1 MPEKGM
7 RFKWTTDNAEP
18 IIMKAR
24 IGIIGGTGVYDP
36 EMFELKETVRPFT
49 PYGPPSDD
57 IQIGTMEGVDVAFL
71 PRHGRGHVY
80 PPHKVNYK
88 ANIWA
93 LKDVGVD
100 RIISPCA
107 VGSLQEEYEPG
118 EIVIVDQF
126 IDMTK
131 NRAYSFY
138 DGPKTVHISMAD
150 PFCPEMSS
158 LFIKEAKRK
167 KVPVHDKG
175 TYVCIEGPRFSTRA
189 ESQMYRAFA
198 DIIGMTLVPECQ
210 LAREMEMCYCSLAM
224 ITDYDVWADHPV
236 DTATILRTMAENVD
250 KIRTLIEAAL
260 PKIPAVRRKCPC
272 PDTLKAAGA

>member
-1 MPEKGM
+1 
-7 RFKWTTDNAEP
+7 
-18 IIMKAR
+18 MKAR

-36 EMFELKETVRPFT
+36 KMFELKETVRPFT

-71 PRHGRGHVY
+71 PRHGKGHVY

-107 VGSLQEEYEPG
+107 VGSLQEEFEPG

-150 PFCPEMSS
+150 PFCPEMRSI
-158 LFIKEAKRK
+158 FVKEAKRK

-250 KIRTLIEAAL
+250 KIRTLIEVAL
-260 PKIPAVRRKCPC
+260 PKIPAVRKKCPC
-272 PDTLKAAGA
+272 PDSLKAAGA

>member
-1 MPEKGM
+1 MS
-7 RFKWTTDNAEP
+7 FKCTTDIAEP
-18 IIMKAR
+18 IKMKAR

-57 IQIGTMEGVDVAFL
+57 IQIGTIQGVDVAFL
-71 PRHGRGHVY
+71 PRHGRGHVH
-80 PPHKVNYK
+80 PPHKVNYR

-93 LKDVGVD
+93 LKELGVD

-107 VGSLQEEYEPG
+107 VGSLQEEFEPG
-118 EIVIVDQF
+118 QIVIVDQF
-126 IDMTK
+126 VDMTK
-131 NRAYSFY
+131 NRAYTFY
-138 DGPKTVHISMAD
+138 DGPKTVHISLAD
-150 PFCPEMSS
+150 PFCPELASI
-158 LFIKEAKRK
+158 FAKEAKRA
-167 KVPVHDKG
+167 KVPVHNGG

-224 ITDYDVWADHPV
+224 ITDYDVWADQPV
-236 DTATILRTMAENVD
+236 DTVSILRTMAENAD
-250 KIRTLIEAAL
+250 KIRTLIGAAL
-260 PKIPAVRRKCPC
+260 PKIPPVRKKCPC
-272 PDTLKAAGA
+272 PDTLKAAGT

>member
-1 MPEKGM
+1 M
-7 RFKWTTDNAEP
+7 RFKWATDNAEP

-36 EMFELKETVRPFT
+36 KMFELKETVRPFT

-71 PRHGRGHVY
+71 PRHGKGHVY

-138 DGPKTVHISMAD
+138 DGPRTVHISMAD

-158 LFIKEAKRK
+158 IFIKEAKRK

-189 ESQMYRAFA
+189 ESQMYKAFA

-224 ITDYDVWADHPV
+224 ITDYDVWADRPV
-236 DTATILRTMAENVD
+236 DTATILHTMAENMD
-250 KIRTLIEAAL
+250 RIRTLITATL
-260 PKIPAVRRKCPC
+260 PKIPASRKKCACPE
-272 PDTLKAAGA
+272 TLKAAGA

>member
-1 MPEKGM
+1 M

-36 EMFELKETVRPFT
+36 KMFELKETVRPFT

-57 IQIGTMEGVDVAFL
+57 IQIGSMEGVDVAFL
-71 PRHGRGHVY
+71 PRHGKGHVY

-158 LFIKEAKRK
+158 IFIKEAKRK

-198 DIIGMTLVPECQ
+198 DVIGMTLVPECQ

-250 KIRTLIEAAL
+250 KIRTLIESAL
-260 PKIPAVRRKCPC
+260 PKIPSVRKKCDC
-272 PDTLKAAGA
+272 ADALKAAGA

>member
-1 MPEKGM
+1 M
-7 RFKWTTDNAEP
+7 RFKWTTDHAEP

-36 EMFELKETVRPFT
+36 KMFELKETVRPFT

-71 PRHGRGHVY
+71 PRHGKGHVY

-107 VGSLQEEYEPG
+107 VGSLQEEFKPG

-150 PFCPEMSS
+150 PFCPELRSI
-158 LFIKEAKRK
+158 FTKEAKRK

-198 DIIGMTLVPECQ
+198 DIIGMTIVPECQ

-250 KIRTLIEAAL
+250 KIRTLIEVAL
-260 PKIPAVRRKCPC
+260 PKIPAVRKKCPC
-272 PDTLKAAGA
+272 PDALKAAGA

>member
-1 MPEKGM
+1 
-7 RFKWTTDNAEP
+7 
-18 IIMKAR
+18 MKAR

-36 EMFELKETVRPFT
+36 KMFELKETVRPFT

-71 PRHGRGHVY
+71 PRHGKGHVY

-158 LFIKEAKRK
+158 IFIKEAKRK

-236 DTATILRTMAENVD
+236 DTASILRTMAENVD

-260 PKIPAVRRKCPC
+260 PKIPAVRKKCPC
-272 PDTLKAAGA
+272 PDSLKAAGA